1 MEIKK
6 IVLVGISAACVA
18 ALFLIGPIPQDL
30 GYHDFADK
38 RQFFG
43 IVNFNDVLSNA
54 PFLLFGIYGFINIQ
68 RKKILRHVKPQ
79 YIIFCA
85 GVLFTGFGSAYYHLN
100 PDNNTLV
107 WDRLPMTVAFMSIF
121 SVVIVEYL
129 NHDVGRKMFIPLLL
143 LGIAS
148 VVYWHISEGMGRGD
162 LRPYAIVQFLPMIL
176 IPLILVMYEPATT
189 RKRYIIWGLV
199 FYGLSKVFEALD
211 VVVYEVSGDLISGHS
226 VKHVLAALGSFS
238 IMRMFIA
245 VQGAS
250 LTTNKNKTLQA

>member
-1 MEIKK
+1 M
-6 IVLVGISAACVA
+6 ISAACVA
-18 ALFLIGPIPQDL
+18 VLFLIGPIPQDL

-85 GVLFTGFGSAYYHLN
+85 GVLLTGFGSAYYHLN

-107 WDRLPMTVAFMSIF
+107 WDRLPMTVAFMSVF

-129 NHDVGRKMFIPLLL
+129 NHDAGRKMFIPLLKQIKNDIKFFIYSPSDVEKPKRDFIPRGVKFIL
-143 LGIAS
+143 SDIELIEPEKNRVTLTKDKQVISYDYLVIATGTS
-148 VVYWHISEGMGRGD
+148 IQPSETEGCRWKEDRGD
-162 LRPYAIVQFLPMIL
+162 NWP
-176 IPLILVMYEPATT
+176 
-189 RKRYIIWGLV
+189 
-199 FYGLSKVFEALD
+199 
-211 VVVYEVSGDLISGHS
+211 
-226 VKHVLAALGSFS
+226 
-238 IMRMFIA
+238 
-245 VQGAS
+245 
-250 LTTNKNKTLQA
+250 